1 MPERFV
7 SFLTEL
13 TGLSKTANN
22 STVTFRRSFTLAA
35 IFGLLGMPML
45 PPEHVHVTE
54 SEHGHSEIIHRHFE
68 SHHHAAPEPE
78 FDHQDEDAALWV
90 DTPFVNAAAIPIPTA
105 DRTVV
110 QELPELQ
117 PRPLPRWTLEF
128 DHISV
133 HDPPWVAPTGLRA
146 PPASH
151 V

>member
-7 SFLTEL
+7 RFQTEL
-13 TGLSKTANN
+13 TCLSKTADN
-22 STVTFRRSFTLAA
+22 STVTFRRPLTLAA
-35 IFGLLGMPML
+35 ILSLLGMPLL
-45 PPEHVHVTE
+45 PPEHVHLTE

-68 SHHHAAPEPE
+68 SHHHHAPLPE

-90 DTPFVNAAAIPIPTA
+90 DTPFVSPGAIQIPSV
-105 DRTVV
+105 DRVVV
-110 QELPELQ
+110 QKLPLLE